1 MLTTVVVQVTSNPA
15 PVGNAGG
22 LHALTATE
30 VVGAEALGAVAD
42 LSDLLGV
49 AEEAVGIVGTG
60 AAVTHGTSGWAG

>member
-1 MLTTVVVQVTSNPA
+1 
-15 PVGNAGG
+15 
-22 LHALTATE
+22 LTATE